1 MEKNQI
7 KLLTS
12 LAKEIQSQKK
22 SRAQI
27 VDTFISAKILNEKGK
42 FTKHYPNLSRLVS
55 K

>member
-7 KLLTS
+7 KLLTT
-12 LAKEIQSQKK
+12 LAKEIQTQKK
-22 SRAQI
+22 TKAQVI
-27 VDTFISAKILNEKGK
+27 DTFISAKIFTEKGK